1 MTPEQRLDRTE
12 RILKLIVRAG
22 YRTRKELREE
32 ARQQKENSREN
43 REMIHMLI
51 QSQME
56 TSEVVKGL
64 AAGHARLEEEMAK
77 LAESDRRMREMFMSR
92 KRRNGKSE

>member
-12 RILKLIVRAG
+12 RILKLMIQAG

-32 ARQQKENSREN
+32 ARQQKENFREN

-56 TSEVVKGL
+56 TSEKMSKL
-64 AAGHARLEEEMAK
+64 ADSKAELDKEMAK
-77 LAESDRRMREMFMSR
+77 LAESDRLMREMFTSR
-92 KRRNGKSE
+92 KRRNGKSD